1 MTLGGT
7 GKERGDRHP
16 KVRSGVLLGAGAKV
30 LGNVEIG
37 EGAKVGAGS
46 VVLKDVP
53 PHTSVAG
60 VPAKMIGK
68 THEVSPALGMC
79 QQFDE

>member
-1 MTLGGT
+1 MIRGSALRYA
-7 GKERGDRHP
+7 KAQERP
-16 KVRSGVLLGAGAKV
+16 GAKI

-46 VVLKDVP
+46 VVLDSVP

-60 VPAKMIGK
+60 VPAKIIGK
-68 THEVSPALGMC
+68 TKDISPALGMC
-79 QQFDE
+79 HKLDN